1 MTPGMHRTAGTT
13 PNAQETG
20 PAEPAEPAERAPGDP
35 AAVFGPVRP
44 AARPNQ
50 RTTSSML
57 MAAMLGLADGMG
69 FERPRTELVAVADA
83 EPGEG
88 ALIIGFGPLDPLD

>member
-1 MTPGMHRTAGTT
+1 MTPGVHR
-13 PNAQETG
+13 
-20 PAEPAEPAERAPGDP
+20 AEPAEPVADAGAGAGTGDTDRP
-35 AAVFGPVRP
+35 AVFGPVRP

-50 RTTSSML
+50 RASTSML

-69 FERPRTELVAVADA
+69 FDRPRTELVAVADA